1 MTVLKK
7 IGSNQLKETGKNEER
22 RKHKP
27 KNMEWNPQNLL
38 SMSIFSHKKER
49 NEWEFDIPQS
59 TGINNLV
66 KMSFGRHHLQ
76 LGLHRSLI
84 DFDPLANALD

>member
-1 MTVLKK
+1 MKGSHPFLAKLQERMEKK
-7 IGSNQLKETGKNEER
+7 IGVFAFALERAKYIELTKVSNYVTGTN
-22 RKHKP
+22 
-27 KNMEWNPQNLL
+27 
-38 SMSIFSHKKER
+38 S
-49 NEWEFDIPQS
+49 
-59 TGINNLV
+59 LV

>member
-1 MTVLKK
+1 MEKNICVHLPPKK
-7 IGSNQLKETGKNEER
+7 GETQEN
-22 RKHKP
+22 HKSD
-27 KNMEWNPQNLL
+27 PQVTWMD
-38 SMSIFSHKKER
+38 S
-49 NEWEFDIPQS
+49 
-59 TGINNLV
+59 LV